1 VHKLPL
7 FLLNSVLIP
16 GAYLQLRVF
25 EPRYLEMVKQSLK
38 NNQPFG
44 ICLIRK
50 GQEVGPAAEP
60 HAVGTLAEIIRWDM
74 EVLGVLQIT
83 VRGNQRFDVVNHA
96 IDDSQLV
103 IADVNDISDDRPMA
117 LAEDYRKLP
126 LVLEGLFSDANV
138 IIEDPEMF
146 EDAIWIAWRLAEYLP
161 LASTTK
167 QQILECENPQDRL
180 ELLMQE
186 IIKLESS

>member
-1 VHKLPL
+1 MYKLPL
-7 FLLNSVLIP
+7 FLLNSVLVP

-25 EPRYLEMVKQSLK
+25 EPRYLGMVKQSLK
-38 NNQPFG
+38 DNQAFG
-44 ICLIRK
+44 ICLIRV

-74 EVLGVLQIT
+74 EVLGVLQVT

-96 IDDSQLV
+96 IDDNQCV
-103 IADVNDISDDRPMA
+103 IADVNDIIDDRPMT

-126 LVLEGLFSDANV
+126 LVLEGLFSDAGV
-138 IIEDPEMF
+138 TIEDPEMF
-146 EDAIWIAWRLAEYLP
+146 KDAIWIAWRLTEYLP
-161 LASTTK
+161 LASSAK
-167 QQILECENPQDRL
+167 QQILECKNPQDRL

-186 IIKLESS
+186 ITKLESS

>member
-1 VHKLPL
+1 MHKLPL